1 MGTRSM
7 IAIQNPYSKDVR
19 AVYCHWDGYLEHNG
33 AILQKHYSN
42 SPKVNNLIA
51 LGDLSS
57 LGTQIG
63 EPHPFSKFV
72 SDTEEFKA
80 LPKAEQERIKAE
92 TEALYEHAKDMGYCT
107 FYQRDRGED
116 APFKVF
122 PTLAKATDYY
132 ESSWCEYLYLFK
144 YSKADDYQSGEW
156 HYKQNGGRW
165 KKLAPA
171 IKKLKAEECAG

>member
-7 IAIQNPYSKDVR
+7 IAIQNPYNKTVR

-51 LGDLSS
+51 LGDISS
-57 LGTQIG
+57 LRPEIG
-63 EPHPFSKFV
+63 EKHAFSR
-72 SDTEEFKA
+72 
-80 LPKAEQERIKAE
+80 LE
-92 TEALYEHAKDMGYCT
+92 TPMDDEAYDKLYGNMTT
-107 FYQRDRGED
+107 FYTRDRGED
-116 APFKVF
+116 TPFKVF
-122 PTLAKATDYY
+122 KTVAEAEEHYGWSDYFY
-132 ESSWCEYLYLFK
+132 CFK

-156 HYKQNGGRW
+156 HYKQVGGRW

-171 IKKLKAEECAG
+171 IRKLNADECAV

>member
-33 AILQKHYSN
+33 AILQKHYSA

-57 LGTQIG
+57 LRPEIG
-63 EPHPFSKFV
+63 DKHLFS
-72 SDTEEFKA
+72 SLEIND
-80 LPKAEQERIKAE
+80 KAERAAYEE
-92 TEALYEHAKDMGYCT
+92 TVKDMCT
-107 FYQRDRGED
+107 FYTRDRGED

-122 PTLAKATDYY
+122 PTLKKAEAYF
-132 ESSWCEYLYLFK
+132 EGSWCEYLYVFK
-144 YSKADDYQSGEW
+144 YSKASDYTTGEW
-156 HYKQNGGRW
+156 HFKKIGGRW

-171 IKKLKAEECAG
+171 IAKLKAEDCA

>member
-33 AILQKHYSN
+33 SLLQKHYSN
-42 SPKVNNLIA
+42 SAKVNNLIA

-57 LGTQIG
+57 LRPEIG
-63 EPHPFSKFV
+63 EKHLFS
-72 SDTEEFKA
+72 SME
-80 LPKAEQERIKAE
+80 LPKEQR
-92 TEALYEHAKDMGYCT
+92 EAHEEAVKDMCT
-107 FYQRDRGED
+107 FYTRDRGED

-122 PTLAKATDYY
+122 PTLKKAQDYF
-132 ESSWCEYLYLFK
+132 EGSWCEYLYVFK
-144 YSKADDYQSGEW
+144 YTKASDYQSGEW
-156 HYKQNGGRW
+156 HFKKPGGRW

-171 IKKLKAEECAG
+171 LAKLKAEECA

>member
-33 AILQKHYSN
+33 SLLQKHYSA

-57 LGTQIG
+57 LRPEIGDKHLFSSLQI
-63 EPHPFSKFV
+63 
-72 SDTEEFKA
+72 DD
-80 LPKAEQERIKAE
+80 KAERAAYEE
-92 TEALYEHAKDMGYCT
+92 TVKDMCT
-107 FYQRDRGED
+107 FYTRDRGED

-122 PTLAKATDYY
+122 PTLKKAEAYF
-132 ESSWCEYLYLFK
+132 EGSWCEYLYVFK
-144 YSKADDYQSGEW
+144 YSKQDDYQSGEW
-156 HYKQNGGRW
+156 HFKKIGGRW

-171 IKKLKAEECAG
+171 LAKLKAEDCA